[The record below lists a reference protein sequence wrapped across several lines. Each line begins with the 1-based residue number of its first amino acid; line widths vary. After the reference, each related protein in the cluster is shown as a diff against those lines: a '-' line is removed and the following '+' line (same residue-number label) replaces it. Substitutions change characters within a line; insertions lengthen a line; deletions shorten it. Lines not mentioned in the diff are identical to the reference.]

1 MVVTEMTEDSP
12 GLIHEKCLYPED
24 IADLVMWLLSR
35 RANIKIGTPILIQT
49 MQNPWR

>member
-1 MVVTEMTEDSP
+1 
-12 GLIHEKCLYPED
+12 
-24 IADLVMWLLSR
+24 VMWLLSR